1 MNLKELIKAYSGKL
15 ADKMKTDRRVELIVY
30 GALILLVLLLF
41 VSSTKG
47 SEKANVNTEAA
58 SVMQPE
64 TAENYADVETRLEEI
79 LSCIRGAGKIK
90 VMITY
95 DTGTQIVPAMS
106 TNAQTNTSETTSES
120 SSTLNESQTESKE
133 PVTISQSGSNQ
144 VIVLTERM
152 PEIRGVIVIAQ
163 GAADIAVR
171 MKLEDAVET
180 VLGVDASCINVF
192 EMSSNYYNSEE

>member
-1 MNLKELIKAYSGKL
+1 MNIRELIKAYSGKL
-15 ADKMKTDRRVELIVY
+15 ADKMKADRRVELIVY

-47 SEKANVNTEAA
+47 NEKAKVNAEVT
-58 SVMQPE
+58 SVTQTA
-64 TAENYADVETRLEEI
+64 TAENYADVESRLEEI
-79 LSCIRGAGKIK
+79 LSCIRGAGEIK

-106 TNAQTNTSETTSES
+106 TNTQTNTSETTSES

-133 PVTISQSGSNQ
+133 PVTVSQSGSNQ

-163 GAADIAVR
+163 GAADISVR
-171 MKLEDAVET
+171 MKLEECCRNCTGRGCLVHK
-180 VLGVDASCINVF
+180 CI
-192 EMSSNYYNSEE
+192 